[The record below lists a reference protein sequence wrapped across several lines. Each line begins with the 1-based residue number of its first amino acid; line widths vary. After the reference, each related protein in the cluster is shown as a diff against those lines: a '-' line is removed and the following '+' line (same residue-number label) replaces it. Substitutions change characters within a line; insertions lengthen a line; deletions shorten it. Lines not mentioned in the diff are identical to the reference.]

1 MYMYHMTVSYLQY
14 TVWANDAIS
23 TGVTVVGYSHNP
35 HKIPILAVPS
45 VYTNSQE
52 IVELPRVQ
60 EPSRQPPST
69 NPQNMR
75 AKRNVSQKSHCA
87 TRWEGH
93 GRHDPGKNWLPRA
106 SIATEIM
113 QNQLSWA

>member
-1 MYMYHMTVSYLQY
+1 MYMYHMTVSYLPY
-14 TVWANDAIS
+14 VVWVNDAIS
-23 TGVTVVGYSHNP
+23 TGAILTILRRFLSGLLVVGYSHNP
-35 HKIPILAVPS
+35 QKIPFWAVAS

-87 TRWEGH
+87 TRWEGA
-93 GRHDPGKNWLPRA
+93 R
-106 SIATEIM
+106 
-113 QNQLSWA
+113 